1 MNGNDSTPSDGENAA
16 EPIIDHLAGD
26 VEDLDAADRQLL
38 VERLDTLATRVSTDL
53 HALAAVVMS
62 GESPAEEDV
71 ETGLADLRRADETV
85 RRCLTDA
92 DGPDLST
99 EEREEPTSRD
109 VWGGDLDDAEELVD
123 ASHEEVA
130 LRLSED
136 VHQLRSVADRVDRKL
151 HAEDLTEHEAGELW
165 QAGARIA
172 SWGRDVLVRRP
183 DRRVLSTPEGEE
195 EEEPVAAGG
204 EDA

>member
-1 MNGNDSTPSDGENAA
+1 MNGNDSTPPEGESAA
-16 EPIIDHLAGD
+16 EPITDHLAGD

-38 VERLDTLATRVSTDL
+38 AERLDTLGTRVSTDL
-53 HALAAVVMS
+53 HALAAAVLS
-62 GESPAEEDV
+62 GEVPAEEDV
-71 ETGLADLRRADETV
+71 ETVLADLRRSDETV

-99 EEREEPTSRD
+99 EERADPASRD

-123 ASHEEVA
+123 APHEEVA
-130 LRLSED
+130 HRLAED
-136 VHQLRSVADRVDRKL
+136 VHRLRSVADRVDRKL

-172 SWGRDVLVRRP
+172 SWGRDVLVLRP
-183 DRRVLSTPEGEE
+183 DRRVLANPDDV
-195 EEEPVAAGG
+195 EEPAAVEG